1 MRKQRPDCFRFRIR
15 VGPRSLRGAPWKNM
29 FWMLPGGMAS
39 SYRVSA
45 EPITRVPDQGFRLA
59 RSTEAT

>member
-1 MRKQRPDCFRFRIR
+1 MKKQRPDGFLFRIR
-15 VGPRSLRGAPWKNM
+15 VGSRPLRGAPWKNM
-29 FWMLPGGMAS
+29 FWMLPGGMS
-39 SYRVSA
+39 VSYRVAA